1 MSYYYTSKNS
11 DERIATHREQIQ
23 QRKGHTG
30 LFPLNYVVNVK
41 ENLWRNKDSPAVTPI
56 HYR

>member
-11 DERIATHREQIQ
+11 GERIATHREQIQ
-23 QRKGHTG
+23 QRKGHLG

-41 ENLWRNKDSPAVTPI
+41 ENL
-56 HYR
+56 